1 MPIGGCQ
8 TTGKIQETNLQ
19 EPVATGKTIIKTV
32 LQNDIIIVIDIVD
45 DEYVEFDINFL
56 YVE

>member
-19 EPVATGKTIIKTV
+19 EPVATGKTIIRIV
-32 LQNDIIIVIDIVD
+32 LQNDIIVIDIVD
-45 DEYVEFDINFL
+45 DEYVGFDINFV